1 MRARNTLAVVLVAAA
16 LGCGWGAGS
25 AAAEPA
31 YLPYY
36 VVMDPPIVYP
46 GAVVRL
52 QIRPAADAETGTVLV
67 AGRRFQGEIK
77 EGIFSAYFAVDVD
90 TLPGPYALS
99 YDVGSRHGTRTVTV
113 RARRFDEEGRVAVPI
128 SRDDQALEE
137 LIKGSPR
144 LISLWNRVTLERS
157 WSDSFLTPVPGVVG
171 APFGMRKTVDSSTAM
186 PLTSVG
192 LVSDSAASV
201 VAANRGVVVLVAD
214 APGGKFLVI
223 DHGLGVYT
231 YYAGLAEVAEGVTEQ
246 GKPIARG
253 AAIGR
258 LPAAA
263 HPILHFGARLGGADV
278 DPITLPGIKLR
289 IPDLLP
295 EATHRAPSEERY
307 RAHDYDY

>member
-1 MRARNTLAVVLVAAA
+1 MRATNALAVVLVAAA
-16 LGCGWGAGS
+16 LHCGWDAGTV
-25 AAAEPA
+25 AAEPA

-36 VVMDPPIVYP
+36 AVMDPPIVYP

-52 QIRPAADAETGTVLV
+52 QVRPAADADTGTVLV

-77 EGIFSAYFAVDVD
+77 EGIFSSYFAVDVD
-90 TLPGPYALS
+90 TLPGPYTLT

-128 SRDDQALEE
+128 SRDDQSLEE

-144 LISLWNRVTLERS
+144 LISMWNRVTLERS

-171 APFGMRKTVDSSTAM
+171 APFGMRKRVDSSTAM

-192 LVSDSAASV
+192 LVSESAAAV
-201 VAANRGVVVLVAD
+201 VAANRGVVILVAD
-214 APGGKFLVI
+214 APGGKFIVI

-231 YYAGLAEVAEGVTEQ
+231 YYAGLAEVVAEQ

-253 AAIGR
+253 AAIGK
-258 LPAAA
+258 LPAGAR
-263 HPILHFGARLGGADV
+263 PVLHFGARLGGADV
-278 DPITLPGIKLR
+278 DPITLPGIQLR